1 MEALPVSCSR
11 VLCCSRPHTCVLAA
25 GVIWCMKFSKNGKY
39 LATSGSDGIVR
50 VWEVVLFRGQPEKQ
64 AAAAEEAAVAAAAA
78 AGEIQAEGRPHM
90 NGGRL

>member
-1 MEALPVSCSR
+1 MS
-11 VLCCSRPHTCVLAA
+11 AA

-39 LATSGSDGIVR
+39 LATSGSDSIVR

-90 NGGRL
+90 NGGGLRGCRLWVDNVP